1 MSEPTNPDHPTESA
15 PAVPEQSENEI
26 RAQRLRNMERLKEL
40 GYDTPFGHA
49 FPNDGNLDQ
58 IAETFEAEKPVRIAG
73 RLVAKREM
81 GKSIFAHL
89 QDSTGRFQIYLK
101 KDIVG
106 EAAFDAFKVV
116 DIGDTIGGE
125 GTLFLTRTEEK
136 TANLTSWHLLS
147 KALLPLPEKHA
158 GLTDVETRYRKRY
171 LDLIANE
178 EVREVFTRRLHI
190 VREMR
195 SYLQERGFLEVET
208 PMMQLRAGGAA
219 AKPFVTHYNAL
230 GTDMSMRIA
239 PELFLK
245 RLLVGGYNKV
255 FELNKNFRNEGLSR
269 NHQPE
274 FTMLEIY
281 EAYGD
286 RETMAELVQGLILYV
301 ADTVIGS
308 RQVGT
313 ESHPV
318 NLDNFRTVPYKD
330 LLRETAGDDYFD
342 LDLAGQRAKAVE
354 LGCHVD
360 DDMDATDIGQ
370 EIFEKCIE
378 GTLLDPTFV
387 IRLPYKLV
395 PLAKRCTDDPE
406 LVDVYELIIGG
417 KEISPGYT
425 ELNDPIDQRA
435 RFEEQAGGDPEKID
449 EEFLNALEH
458 GMPPAG
464 GLGLGVDRLVML
476 LTGCDA
482 IRDVIFF
489 PQLKAKG

>member
-1 MSEPTNPDHPTESA
+1 MSEPNQPTDSTQA
-15 PAVPEQSENEI
+15 ADAVPEQSENEI
-26 RAQRLRNMERLKEL
+26 RAQRVRNMERLKEL

-49 FPNDGNLDQ
+49 FPTDGELVD
-58 IAETFEAEKPVRIAG
+58 IAADFEADKTVRLAG

-101 KDIVG
+101 KDLVG

-116 DIGDTIGGE
+116 DIGDTIGAE

-136 TANLTSWHLLS
+136 TAKLSTWHLLS

-158 GLTDVETRYRKRY
+158 GLTDIETRYRKRY

-178 EVREVFTRRLHI
+178 EVRKVFTQRLHI

-195 SYLQERGFLEVET
+195 TYLHQRGFLEVET

-281 EAYGD
+281 ED
-286 RETMAELVQGLILYV
+286 
-301 ADTVIGS
+301 
-308 RQVGT
+308 
-313 ESHPV
+313 PV
-318 NLDNFRTVPYKD
+318 NLDNWRTVPYKD
-330 LLRETAGDDYFD
+330 LLRETAGADYFD
-342 LDLAGQRAKAVE
+342 LDLAGQRERAE
-354 LGCHVD
+354 GLGCHVD
-360 DDMDATDIGQ
+360 DEMDATDIGQ

-395 PLAKRCTDDPE
+395 PLAKRCVDDPE

-425 ELNDPIDQRA
+425 ELNDPIDQRR
-435 RFEEQAGGDPEKID
+435 RFD
-449 EEFLNALEH
+449 

-489 PQLKAKG
+489 PQLKAKS